1 MTAAHKAAKAWYDA
15 NPVENRSFYSDFD
28 REEFV
33 RGMVRSLT
41 GHLEPFFKAE
51 VQPLIEALAAVFE
64 EYDNQQSQYGSEY
77 LWKKHEDREA
87 IEKARLVL
95 DKYVKQNW
103 KKETNK

>member
-15 NPVENRSFYSDFD
+15 RAGNDIFVDTEER
-28 REEFV
+28 REFRED
-33 RGMVRSLT
+33 MVRRLT
-41 GHLEPFFKAE
+41 GHLEPYFKAE

-103 KKETNK
+103 TKETNK